1 MARRRRRRARN
12 VARPRAR
19 RTTSDPRLVTI
30 DKRRSNDRARLGPE
44 VKPEDVALG
53 AAVTAARLAVSL
65 TRLALLPLRA
75 VGKTPVAGAF
85 GQTAVQEL
93 ASAGRAARVDGR
105 AQVLATARP
114 ALAGPAQ

>member
-12 VARPRAR
+12 AARPRAR
-19 RTTSDPRLVTI
+19 RTTSDPRVVTI

-53 AAVTAARLAVSL
+53 AAVTAARVAVSL

-75 VGKTPVAGAF
+75 VGKAPVAGSFRHSPPHALPSPPPP
-85 GQTAVQEL
+85 APPLRL
-93 ASAGRAARVDGR
+93 A
-105 AQVLATARP
+105 
-114 ALAGPAQ
+114 